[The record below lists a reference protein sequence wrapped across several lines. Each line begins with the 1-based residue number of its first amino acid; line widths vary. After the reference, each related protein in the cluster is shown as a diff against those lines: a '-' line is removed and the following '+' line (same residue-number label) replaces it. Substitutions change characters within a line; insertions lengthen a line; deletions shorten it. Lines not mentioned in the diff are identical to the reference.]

1 MQLNLSNIEYTYP
14 SAVEPTLHDVTI
26 TLPQGWTGF
35 VGNNG
40 SGKTTLARIVCGL
53 LQPDRGVISPSFF
66 SVYCAQNATEA
77 PANLFDFAVAYDDAA
92 IKLRRELA
100 LGDDWPWRFETL
112 SCGQQKRL
120 QVACALWAS
129 PDVLV
134 VDEPTNHVD
143 VSTKHALFA
152 ALSQFKGI
160 GVLISHDR
168 ELLDKL
174 CTQCLFVA
182 NGTANMRTGGY
193 SQASSQVELERSSA
207 LHAKEA
213 AQKEKTRLERET
225 QRRREEASRVQARK
239 SGRTIDK
246 HDSDARAKKR
256 GYIVS
261 GQDGKAGK
269 LAVRMWDRL
278 EKTTGKATG
287 IRVEK
292 QYDSNIWLDSEASK
306 RKVLLRMEPNNIL
319 MGESCLQTPPL
330 FIGNTDHIGVV
341 GDNGC
346 GKTTLIKI
354 IISSISDDVRMLY
367 IPQEPTELQKTE
379 TVRKIK
385 GLSNS
390 QRGRVLSIVAQLNSD
405 PDYVLAGESTSPGE
419 MRKLMLALGMLES
432 PELIV
437 VDEPTNY
444 LDLGST
450 VALERLLS
458 EYPGALLLVSHDRSL
473 VDSATSIKWSIQQ
486 SNDNFELVVQ

>member
-66 SVYCAQNATEA
+66 SVYCAQNATET
-77 PANLFDFAVAYDDAA
+77 PANLFDFAVAYDETA
-92 IKLRRELA
+92 IKLRRELS
-100 LGDDWPWRFETL
+100 LEDDWPWRFETL

-134 VDEPTNHVD
+134 LDEPTNHVD
-143 VSTKHALFA
+143 VSTRHALFA

-168 ELLDKL
+168 ELLDML

-182 NGTANMRTGGY
+182 NGTANMRAGGY
-193 SQASSQVELERSSA
+193 SRASSQVELERSSA

-213 AQKEKTRLERET
+213 AQKEKARIERET

-239 SGRTIDK
+239 SGRNIDK
-246 HDSDARAKKR
+246 HDSDARAKKQ

-269 LAVRMWDRL
+269 LAARMLNRL
-278 EKTTGKATG
+278 EKAMGKTAG

-292 QYDSNIWLDSEASK
+292 
-306 RKVLLRMEPNNIL
+306 
-319 MGESCLQTPPL
+319 
-330 FIGNTDHIGVV
+330 
-341 GDNGC
+341 
-346 GKTTLIKI
+346 
-354 IISSISDDVRMLY
+354 
-367 IPQEPTELQKTE
+367 
-379 TVRKIK
+379 
-385 GLSNS
+385 
-390 QRGRVLSIVAQLNSD
+390 
-405 PDYVLAGESTSPGE
+405 
-419 MRKLMLALGMLES
+419 
-432 PELIV
+432 
-437 VDEPTNY
+437 
-444 LDLGST
+444 
-450 VALERLLS
+450 
-458 EYPGALLLVSHDRSL
+458 
-473 VDSATSIKWSIQQ
+473 
-486 SNDNFELVVQ
+486 

>member
-26 TLPQGWTGF
+26 TLPQRWTGF

-92 IKLRRELA
+92 IKLRQELS
-100 LGDDWPWRFETL
+100 LEDDWPWRFEAL

-134 VDEPTNHVD
+134 LDEPTNHVD
-143 VSTKHALFA
+143 VSTKHALFS

-182 NGTANMRTGGY
+182 NGTVNMRVGGY

-213 AQKEKTRLERET
+213 AQKEKTRLEREA

-239 SGRTIDK
+239 SGRNIDK
-246 HDSDARAKKR
+246 HDSDARAKK
-256 GYIVS
+256 
-261 GQDGKAGK
+261 AG
-269 LAVRMWDRL
+269 
-278 EKTTGKATG
+278 
-287 IRVEK
+287 
-292 QYDSNIWLDSEASK
+292 
-306 RKVLLRMEPNNIL
+306 
-319 MGESCLQTPPL
+319 
-330 FIGNTDHIGVV
+330 
-341 GDNGC
+341 
-346 GKTTLIKI
+346 
-354 IISSISDDVRMLY
+354 LY
-367 IPQEPTELQKTE
+367 
-379 TVRKIK
+379 
-385 GLSNS
+385 SF
-390 QRGRVLSIVAQLNSD
+390 
-405 PDYVLAGESTSPGE
+405 
-419 MRKLMLALGMLES
+419 
-432 PELIV
+432 
-437 VDEPTNY
+437 
-444 LDLGST
+444 
-450 VALERLLS
+450 
-458 EYPGALLLVSHDRSL
+458 RSRR
-473 VDSATSIKWSIQQ
+473 
-486 SNDNFELVVQ
+486 